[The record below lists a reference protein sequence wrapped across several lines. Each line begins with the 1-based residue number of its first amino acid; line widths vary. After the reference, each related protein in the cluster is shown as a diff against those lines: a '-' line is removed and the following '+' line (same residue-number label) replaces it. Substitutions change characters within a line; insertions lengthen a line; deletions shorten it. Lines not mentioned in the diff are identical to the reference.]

1 MQEVD
6 LILDF
11 AVHLGQQLLESGA
24 NLERVN
30 DTICRICSS
39 YRLKEVS
46 IFSLNGIILL
56 SAASPDGTFGTR
68 QVTVS
73 AAGIHLE
80 YLRQL
85 NELSRQ
91 VCAAPPAPET
101 LAARLAQ
108 VKKQTFSYPAGV
120 QILGYVVALASLCL
134 LFGGSVRDMLTVC
147 AAAVVLYGANW
158 LLAGHGL
165 NKILSNTL
173 SMFIAGSLAQGF
185 ARMGISHDL
194 KVVIISLAF
203 MLIPGIQ
210 LTNAVRNLLCG
221 NEMNGILE
229 LFKVVL
235 ETLSIVLGL
244 VLSIFLFGG
253 WIVW

>member
-1 MQEVD
+1 MQEID

-30 DTICRICSS
+30 DTIYRICSS

-46 IFSLNGIILL
+46 LFSLNGLLLL

-68 QVTVS
+68 QVTVP

-91 VCAAPPAPET
+91 ICAAPPAPET
-101 LAARLAQ
+101 LAARLEQA
-108 VKKQTFSYPAGV
+108 KKETASYPTAV
-120 QILGYVVALASLCL
+120 LVLGFLVALSSLCL
-134 LFGGSVRDMLTVC
+134 LFGGGGRDVLTVC
-147 AAAVVLYGANW
+147 GATVLLYGANW
-158 LLAGHGL
+158 RLAGHGL
-165 NKILSNTL
+165 NKILSNTI
-173 SMFIAGSLAQGF
+173 SMFLAGTLAQGF
-185 ARMGISHDL
+185 VHIGFCQNFGA
-194 KVVIISLAF
+194 VIISLAF
-203 MLIPGIQ
+203 MLIPGIP
-210 LTNAVRNLLCG
+210 LTNSVRNLLCG

-235 ETLSIVLGL
+235 ETLTIVLGL

-253 WIVW
+253 GNI